1 MGGGGE
7 RSRKDVRRGDERMW
21 GGEKEKRRKRE

>member
-7 RSRKDVRRGDERMW
+7 RSRDD
-21 GGEKEKRRKRE
+21 REDIRICDFAASILAVFSA